1 MNRSD
6 VRSVFGM
13 VLQDAWL
20 YKGTIAD
27 NIRFGK
33 LDATDYEV
41 VDAAKRPMWITS
53 FGQCQTG
60 MKWKS
65 ILREITFPLV
75 KTIVDHC
82 PSGNF

>member
-41 VDAAKRPMWITS
+41 VDAAKTANVDHFIR
-53 FGQCQTG
+53 QCQTG

-75 KTIVDHC
+75 KNNC
-82 PSGNF
+82 

>member
-41 VDAAKRPMWITS
+41 VDAAKTANVDHFIRTMPDGYEM
-53 FGQCQTG
+53 
-60 MKWKS
+60 KS

>member
-27 NIRFGK
+27 NIRFG
-33 LDATDYEV
+33 
-41 VDAAKRPMWITS
+41 S
-53 FGQCQTG
+53 
-60 MKWKS
+60 
-65 ILREITFPLV
+65 
-75 KTIVDHC
+75 
-82 PSGNF
+82 